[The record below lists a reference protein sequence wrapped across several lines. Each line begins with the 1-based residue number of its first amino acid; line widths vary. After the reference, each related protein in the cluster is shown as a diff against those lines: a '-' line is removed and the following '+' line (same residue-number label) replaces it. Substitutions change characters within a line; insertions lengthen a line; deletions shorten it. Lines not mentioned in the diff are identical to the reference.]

1 MAATEAYGKISVSPR
16 IERARHLSTSQKK
29 FRERTRI
36 WRARASWVNDARIC
50 GNNFL
55 WEFFFIGL
63 AVLGNCWHPH
73 IELRFT
79 YCQYI
84 TVDLHVS
91 FFYTGSSLFLA
102 AALYTYNHITNS
114 SSGFFW
120 FWILLS
126 LPKLLNLQRRWPFGG
141 VPASQVYQR
150 NLILSDLPRKEAD

>member
-1 MAATEAYGKISVSPR
+1 MNRCNWRPLVAIPHICHFWYATIFFGLAKSMP
-16 IERARHLSTSQKK
+16 KK
-29 FRERTRI
+29 CVLF
-36 WRARASWVNDARIC
+36 S
-50 GNNFL
+50 
-55 WEFFFIGL
+55 FFIGL

-79 YCQYI
+79 YCRYI

-91 FFYTGSSLFLA
+91 FFYNGSSLLLA

-120 FWILLS
+120 LWILLS

>member
-1 MAATEAYGKISVSPR
+1 MAQQSSSVQHRFQHIAT
-16 IERARHLSTSQKK
+16 HSTQQPS
-29 FRERTRI
+29 
-36 WRARASWVNDARIC
+36 S
-50 GNNFL
+50 
-55 WEFFFIGL
+55 FFFIGL

-79 YCQYI
+79 YCRYI

-91 FFYTGSSLFLA
+91 FFYNGSSLLLA

-120 FWILLS
+120 LWILLS